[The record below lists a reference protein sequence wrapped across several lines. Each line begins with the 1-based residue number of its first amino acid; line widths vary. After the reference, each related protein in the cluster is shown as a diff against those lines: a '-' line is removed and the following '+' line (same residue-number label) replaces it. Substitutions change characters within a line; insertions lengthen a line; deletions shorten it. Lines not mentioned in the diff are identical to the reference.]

1 MVHAVQSKW
10 CSNLYTSLCIIQ
22 CKDAVP
28 GLLKV
33 GSVLKGTRP
42 VALMELVPLRRS
54 LTSLLNKVLAQN
66 SLKGGGG
73 EGWMFTLIKWHGF
86 YTNQTRQLVTNK
98 CFKTE
103 VMKYSS

>member
-1 MVHAVQSKW
+1 MQYRVNGAVTYTHR
-10 CSNLYTSLCIIQ
+10 CVLYLKIIQ
-22 CKDAVP
+22 RKDAVP

-66 SLKGGGG
+66 ALKGVSV
-73 EGWMFTLIKWHGF
+73 HPD
-86 YTNQTRQLVTNK
+86 
-98 CFKTE
+98 
-103 VMKYSS
+103 